1 MGVDKAYENAIKNAI
16 IDYIRMFPRKGFAWS
31 QYNGAVYDPRRKCF
45 RKRSNYSLNGVPDII
60 GIWCKRPL
68 FIEVKRP
75 GGIVSPDQNKFI
87 AQALHHDAIAFV
99 CYDLLAARNK
109 LDSFDI

>member
-1 MGVDKAYENAIKNAI
+1 MDKAYENAIKNAI

-31 QYNGAVYDPRRKCF
+31 QYNGAVYDPRKKCF
-45 RKRSNYSLNGVPDII
+45 RKRSNYSLNGVPDIL
-60 GIWCKRPL
+60 GVWCQRPL

-75 GGIVSPDQNKFI
+75 GGIVSPDQKKFVEL
-87 AQALHHDAIAFV
+87 ALHHNSIAFV
-99 CYDLLAARNK
+99 CYDLLTARAT